1 MTNTQAQLELL
12 FEFDK
17 KLNQLLD
24 EEEYDLF
31 LQQQG
36 LFGEQV
42 KNFLNSHS
50 ENELVNVIEHLKR
63 LKIMVESLQQ
73 RANTYTKRLK
83 EKSLKLQRNKNKIK
97 AYK

>member
-1 MTNTQAQLELL
+1 MTNTQAKLELL

-31 LQQQG
+31 LQQQA
-36 LFGEQV
+36 LFGDQV
-42 KNFLNSHS
+42 KKFLNSHS

-63 LKIMVESLQQ
+63 LKIMVESLQK
-73 RANTYTKRLK
+73 RADMYTKLLK